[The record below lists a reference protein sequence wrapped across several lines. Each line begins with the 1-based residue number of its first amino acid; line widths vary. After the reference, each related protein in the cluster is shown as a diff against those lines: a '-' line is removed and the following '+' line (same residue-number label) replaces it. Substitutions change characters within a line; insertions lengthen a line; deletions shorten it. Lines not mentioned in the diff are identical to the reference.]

1 MKIEYENKVN
11 LTTSSLPRRNKVIDA
26 DMNEIKNVVNQNAG
40 TLLWTNP
47 NTTSGMAQ
55 GEVIDL
61 DLSNYAS
68 VKIIFKVDAQATTMN
83 TSRYIE
89 RGVEV
94 GYRSSV
100 EHVTPYT
107 NQASVV
113 IRQRTFVVDETGI
126 TFEGGTQHTIGAT
139 NSYVVPDNNALIPYK
154 IYGVG

>member
-11 LTTSSLPRRNKVIDA
+11 LNTSSLPRRNKVIDA
-26 DMNEIKNVVNQNAG
+26 DMNEIKQVVNQNAG

-47 NTTSGMAQ
+47 NPTSGMAQ

-83 TSRYIE
+83 TSKYIE
-89 RGVEV
+89 REIEI
-94 GYRSSV
+94 GYRSSID
-100 EHVTPYT
+100 HITPYV
-107 NQASVV
+107 NQPMVV
-113 IRQRTFVVDETGI
+113 IRQRTFIVETTGV
-126 TFEGGTQHTIGAT
+126 TLDQGTQHIVGNT
-139 NSYVVPDNNALIPYK
+139 NTYTAPDTTALIPYK